1 MTPLIA
7 AEVMCVLLRFKLGAC
22 KAQGQLLPEQAIVQI
37 GYILT
42 DEFRAM
48 IIVLTMLLRLCANE
62 ENWSQ
67 NHSIESKNVYHLL
80 SDSIFGKCRK
90 VLSSH

>member
-7 AEVMCVLLRFKLGAC
+7 AQIMCVCFKLGAC
-22 KAQGQLLPEQAIVQI
+22 KAHGQLLPEQVIVQI

-48 IIVLTMLLRLCANE
+48 IIVHVM
-62 ENWSQ
+62 
-67 NHSIESKNVYHLL
+67 
-80 SDSIFGKCRK
+80 
-90 VLSSH
+90 